1 MKTATLK
8 LNSTLT
14 HRMKLTCALLLA
26 ALVLAPAAA
35 LAGNTRFAVATG
47 NWNSTGT
54 WSATSGGASGASVPI
69 AGDTAFITAFTVT
82 VSDAEACATLN
93 VTTNAT
99 AQLHVTTGSL
109 TNSATTTINNSANI
123 TVDSA
128 GWFRTA
134 TLTDTSGTFTNN
146 GTTTATGGSS
156 GAGSIVNGTNAT
168 LTYGGTVGIT
178 TQTYTA
184 AGNTVIE
191 NASGNVTPA
200 AVPYVNLTIVGQ
212 AASNFKPVSG
222 VTSISGTL
230 TLGGAMKTNALGA
243 SSTIGNIVLLST
255 FTSALT
261 NGASE
266 TIGGVTVAGGTF
278 FLPNNND
285 ISSTGILTIGAG
297 GTYDVSA
304 WVSAY
309 TLPNATAPF
318 TASGTGTSGTTAAY
332 INGSAGASPF
342 SLSTHPVNLIF
353 TPTSFTGDT
362 THPTLVV
369 SNCALTLNNNA
380 FTITNNG
387 GTLLGIGIYNLIQVN
402 NGTGT
407 INQNGSPAY
416 TVNVY
421 LPGGGNGLA
430 SGDTAAVSV
439 SGGNVVLTVFSG
451 VPSTNAYLKSLVL
464 SPNVGFAPGFTTN
477 GYLYNAT
484 NSYGQTPTVTVTN
497 ADFTATNTLIVNGV
511 SLGILTNHV
520 ASVPLTLGVGNTNVV
535 SVRVVSQDLSV
546 TNTYVVDVTMLPQ
559 VLSTNAYLKS
569 LVLSPNVGFAPGF
582 TTNGYL
588 YNATNSY
595 GQTPT
600 VTVTN
605 ADATATNALIV
616 NGVSL
621 GLLTNSVASVPLTL
635 GVGNTNVVSV
645 QVVSQDLSQT
655 NLYVVDVT
663 VPTPPITWA
672 GGSSGYWSDTGNWA
686 AGVVPTNGSSLIFSG
701 TTGQSNTN
709 DISGLTNLVR
719 ITFTNAGWNISGNSL
734 AMANSTSITNGFVD
748 NGPGSGGTNIWGLDT
763 TLSSGWVNI
772 TNNYDTLIFSGVL
785 SGAGGLAKC
794 GTNGTVILSGAN
806 TYSGGTSNALNG
818 GAIQLGNGGATG
830 SAGSGSIT
838 LVRGG
843 ANATN
848 YSLAVNETGSPVFP
862 NALVLPSGNQ
872 GIYVNSGQTAI
883 FTNSISGGASTGSP
897 WVNGPGTLVIT
908 NPTGGASYSQFGTTI
923 SSGGVLQI
931 DDLAEINTKSTFMVN
946 GGGTCIWAG
955 PSVNESGHAF
965 FANGSAFQ
973 GAGTFVINIA
983 NPSTI
988 FGCNDA
994 VGQTK
999 AVGTF
1004 IKTGP
1009 GTLTL
1014 FASSPYTNNTI
1025 IANGTLALSGSG
1037 AIPNSIALS
1046 IAAGGTFDFSGL
1058 SAGYTLPAATLS
1070 LTASGTGL
1078 TSATAAVV
1086 NGNGNTFSLSSRTN
1100 ILTIAPTSTAD
1111 TTHPALLVTNCSQLT
1126 LVNNPFMITNNSGS
1140 PLTAGTYRLI
1150 QVGDGVTGTISGTPG
1165 AVNVY
1170 LPGGG
1175 NGLVSGATA
1184 AASTISGNVVLTVQG
1199 GPGTTNAYL
1208 TSLVLS
1214 PNVGFAPT
1222 FTTNGYLYYAT
1233 NSYGQTPT
1241 VTVTNADFT
1250 ATNTLIVNGV
1260 SLGLLTNSVAS
1271 VPLTLGVGN
1280 TNVVQVQVVDL
1291 TVTNTYVVDVT
1302 MQGPSLSNNAN
1313 LTSLVLNPNAG
1324 FAPSFT
1330 TGGYLYYATNNY
1342 GDTPTV
1348 TVTNADLTA
1357 TNMLI
1362 VNGVSLGL
1370 LTNSVAS
1377 VPLTLGVGNTN
1388 VVSVQVVSQD
1398 LSVTNTYAVAVTLQG
1413 PSLSTNAQLTS
1424 LALTP
1429 AGTLYPTFATG
1440 TTSYTATN
1448 TCANNPLTVTVTNA
1462 DVTATNWLIYNGATN
1477 GLASGATSAALTLVT
1492 GANTVTVQVVSQDLS
1507 VTNDYVVA
1515 VTLTAPPTVGV
1526 NSTNIYA
1533 GGSATLTATTSAS
1546 SPAYSWSPGGATTAS
1561 ITVSPSTNTTYT
1573 VTVTD
1578 GTTGCVGGGSGTV
1591 TILPSTNALLAS
1603 LSLTP
1608 AGTLAPTFA
1617 SGTTSYNATNT
1628 YANNPVTVAAGSADA
1643 NATLA
1648 LNLNG
1653 GGYGAAVTNSLSVPN
1668 NTLVLPTNTVAVR
1681 VVSQDLSQ
1689 TNTYTVNVLLQPSAT
1704 VPKLTNSVSGSTLTL
1719 TWPAD
1724 HLGYRLLVQTNN
1736 LNKGVSGNINDW
1748 GTVAGSDTITS
1759 TNIAII
1765 KAGVT
1770 NMYYK
1775 LVYP

>member
-1 MKTATLK
+1 
-8 LNSTLT
+8 
-14 HRMKLTCALLLA
+14 
-26 ALVLAPAAA
+26 V
-35 LAGNTRFAVATG
+35 
-47 NWNSTGT
+47 
-54 WSATSGGASGASVPI
+54 
-69 AGDTAFITAFTVT
+69 
-82 VSDAEACATLN
+82 
-93 VTTNAT
+93 
-99 AQLHVTTGSL
+99 
-109 TNSATTTINNSANI
+109 
-123 TVDSA
+123 
-128 GWFRTA
+128 
-134 TLTDTSGTFTNN
+134 
-146 GTTTATGGSS
+146 
-156 GAGSIVNGTNAT
+156 
-168 LTYGGTVGIT
+168 
-178 TQTYTA
+178 
-184 AGNTVIE
+184 
-191 NASGNVTPA
+191 
-200 AVPYVNLTIVGQ
+200 
-212 AASNFKPVSG
+212 
-222 VTSISGTL
+222 
-230 TLGGAMKTNALGA
+230 
-243 SSTIGNIVLLST
+243 
-255 FTSALT
+255 
-261 NGASE
+261 
-266 TIGGVTVAGGTF
+266 
-278 FLPNNND
+278 
-285 ISSTGILTIGAG
+285 
-297 GTYDVSA
+297 
-304 WVSAY
+304 
-309 TLPNATAPF
+309 
-318 TASGTGTSGTTAAY
+318 
-332 INGSAGASPF
+332 
-342 SLSTHPVNLIF
+342 
-353 TPTSFTGDT
+353 
-362 THPTLVV
+362 
-369 SNCALTLNNNA
+369 
-380 FTITNNG
+380 
-387 GTLLGIGIYNLIQVN
+387 QV
-402 NGTGT
+402 
-407 INQNGSPAY
+407 Q
-416 TVNVY
+416 
-421 LPGGGNGLA
+421 
-430 SGDTAAVSV
+430 
-439 SGGNVVLTVFSG
+439 
-451 VPSTNAYLKSLVL
+451 
-464 SPNVGFAPGFTTN
+464 
-477 GYLYNAT
+477 
-484 NSYGQTPTVTVTN
+484 
-497 ADFTATNTLIVNGV
+497 
-511 SLGILTNHV
+511 
-520 ASVPLTLGVGNTNVV
+520 
-535 SVRVVSQDLSV
+535 VVSQDLSQ
-546 TNTYVVDVTMLPQ
+546 TNLYVVDVTMLPQ

-588 YNATNSY
+588 YFATNSY

-600 VTVTN
+600 VAVTN
-605 ADATATNALIV
+605 ADATATNTLIV

-621 GLLTNSVASVPLTL
+621 GKLTNSVASVPLTL
-635 GVGNTNVVSV
+635 GVGNTNVVQV

-663 VPTPPITWA
+663 LPSPPITWV

-686 AGVVPTNGSSLIFSG
+686 AGVVPTNGSSVIFSG

-709 DISGLTNLVR
+709 DISGLTNLVQ

-734 AMANSTSITNGFVD
+734 AMASSTSITNGFVD
-748 NGPGSGGTNIWGLDT
+748 NGPGPGGTNIWGLDT
-763 TLSSGWVNI
+763 TLSVGWVNI

-785 SGAGGLAKC
+785 SGSGGVAKC

-806 TYSGGTSNALNG
+806 TYTGGTSNAVSG

-830 SAGSGSIT
+830 GAGSGPIT
-838 LVRGG
+838 LDRGG

-848 YSLAVNETGSPVFP
+848 YSLAVNETGSTVFP
-862 NALVLPSGNQ
+862 NALVLPSVNQ

-908 NPTGGASYSQFGTTI
+908 NPTGGASYSQYSTTI

-931 DDLAEINTKSTFMVN
+931 DDLAEINNKSTFMVN

-955 PSVNESGHAF
+955 PSANESGHAF

-1004 IKTGP
+1004 IKAGP
-1009 GTLTL
+1009 GTLTF
-1014 FASSPYTNNTI
+1014 FASSPYTNNTV

-1046 IAAGGTFDFSGL
+1046 IAAGATFDFSGL
-1058 SAGYTLPAATLS
+1058 SAGYTLPAPTLS

-1078 TSATAAVV
+1078 TSATAAVI
-1086 NGNGNTFSLSSRTN
+1086 NGNGYAFSLSSRTN

-1126 LVNNPFMITNNSGS
+1126 LVNNPFIITNNSGS
-1140 PLTAGTYRLI
+1140 PLVAGTYRLI

-1184 AASTISGNVVLTVQG
+1184 AASTISGNVVLAVQG

-1208 TSLVLS
+1208 TSLVLN
-1214 PNVGFAPT
+1214 PNVGFAPS

-1241 VTVTNADFT
+1241 VTVTNADAT

-1313 LTSLVLNPNAG
+1313 LTSLVLNPNVG

-1330 TGGYLYYATNNY
+1330 TGGYLYYATNSY
-1342 GDTPTV
+1342 GQTPTV
-1348 TVTNADLTA
+1348 TVTNADFTA
-1357 TNMLI
+1357 TNTLI

-1388 VVSVQVVSQD
+1388 VVSVQVVSQ
-1398 LSVTNTYAVAVTLQG
+1398 SGTVTNTYVVDVTMQG
-1413 PSLSTNAQLTS
+1413 SSLSSNAGLTS

-1429 AGTLYPTFATG
+1429 AGTLYPTFAAG
-1440 TTSYTATN
+1440 TLNYTATN

-1462 DVTATNWLIYNGATN
+1462 DLTATNTLFLNGVSQGLLTN
-1477 GLASGATSAALTLVT
+1477 GLASALLTLVT
-1492 GANTVTVQVVSQDLS
+1492 GSNNVTVQVVSQDLS
-1507 VTNDYVVA
+1507 VTNDYVTTA
-1515 VTLTAPPTVGV
+1515 TLTAPPTVSV
-1526 NSTNIYA
+1526 NSATNC
-1533 GGSATLTATTSAS
+1533 GPVATLLTATTSAS
-1546 SPAYSWSPGGATTAS
+1546 SPSYLWSDSETTASITVTPGSTTIYTVTVTDGTTGCANSGSGTITVNPVPVVTVNSTNIYAGDTATLTATNAASSPSYLWSPGGATTQT

-1578 GTTGCVGGGSGTV
+1578 GTTGCAGGGSGTV

-1617 SGTTSYNATNT
+1617 SGTTSYNATNVFT
-1628 YANNPVTVAAGSADA
+1628 NNPVTVAAGSADA

-1648 LNLNG
+1648 LSFNG
-1653 GGYGAAVTNSLSVPN
+1653 GGYGLAVTNSLSLGG
-1668 NTLVLPTNTVAVR
+1668 NTLVLPVNTVAVR

-1689 TNTYTVNVLLQPSAT
+1689 TNVYTVNVLLQPSAT
-1704 VPKLTNSVSGSTLTL
+1704 PPKLTNSVSGTTLTL

-1736 LNKGVSGNINDW
+1736 LNKGVSGNIADW
-1748 GTVAGSDTITS
+1748 GTVPGTAAITT
-1759 TNIAII
+1759 TNITII
-1765 KAGVT
+1765 KTGVT
-1770 NMYYK
+1770 NQYYK